1 MKPLKVAIIA
11 GEVSGDQLAAE
22 LIAALKTKLHA
33 QTGQDIDLMGVGG
46 PGLVSCGLEP
56 LFDYSELSIMGI
68 SAVLAK
74 LPKLLWRIRQTA
86 KSIIEFKPDIFIIV
100 DSPDFTHR
108 VAKIVH
114 EKTPDVPIINY
125 VCPTVWAWKP
135 ERALKMRGYID
146 HILSV
151 LPFEPEIVEELS
163 GPAISYIGHRLME
176 NSAVE
181 ENRNKQCKHELSS
194 SKTIL
199 LLPGSRNS
207 ELNRNLETIKKS
219 AVEYLKFEPDTT
231 FILPT
236 IARFEQRL
244 TDELKYWPFDVEL
257 VVGEADKWDAFGQ
270 ADAALAVSG
279 TILLELAIARVPC
292 ISIYKIDLILNQHVK
307 KLDLWSAALPNWI
320 VNYPAVPEFYNQ
332 FAQPGA
338 LARHLYRL
346 SNDTL
351 QRDAMLEAFDIVHE
365 RMSVDRPPSEH
376 GADIVIKYLK

>member
-1 MKPLKVAIIA
+1 MKPVKVAIIA
-11 GEVSGDQLAAE
+11 GEVSGDQLAAD
-22 LIAALKTKLHA
+22 LIAAFKDEMLKRSNQEIEL
-33 QTGQDIDLMGVGG
+33 LGVGG
-46 PGLVSCGLEP
+46 PGLIAQGLKP

-86 KSIIEFKPDIFIIV
+86 NSIVDFDPDILIIV

-114 EKTPDVPIINY
+114 EKKPGIPIINY

-135 ERALKMRGYID
+135 ERAKKMRTYID
-146 HILSV
+146 HILSI
-151 LPFEPEIVEELS
+151 LPFEPEVVEELS

-176 NSAVE
+176 NPSV
-181 ENRNKQCKHELSS
+181 KQSRDQQLARKLGSE
-194 SKTIL
+194 KTIL
-199 LLPGSRNS
+199 LLPGSRTS

-219 AVEYLKFEPDTT
+219 ASEYLKLEPDTK

-236 IARFEQRL
+236 IARFEKRL
-244 TDELKYWPFDVEL
+244 QDELKSWPFKVKL
-257 VVGEADKWDAFGQ
+257 VVGEADKWRAFSQ

-292 ISIYKIDLILNQHVK
+292 ISIYRIDVMLKQLHK

-320 VNYPAVPEFYNQ
+320 VDYQAVPEFFDD
-332 FAQPGA
+332 FAQPGV

-351 QRDAMLEAFDIVHE
+351 QRSAMLEAFDLVHE

-376 GADIVIKYLK
+376 GAEIVINHLK

>member
-1 MKPLKVAIIA
+1 MKPVKVAIIA

-22 LIAALKTKLHA
+22 LIIALKRELQA
-33 QTGQDIDLMGVGG
+33 QKQRDIELMGIGG
-46 PGLVSCGLEP
+46 PGLISQGLKP

-86 KSIIEFKPDIFIIV
+86 NSIIEYEPDILIIV

-108 VAKIVH
+108 VAKAVH
-114 EKTPDVPIINY
+114 DKKPDIPIINY

-135 ERALKMRGYID
+135 ERAAKMCKYID

-151 LPFEPEIVEELS
+151 LPFEPEIVEKLS
-163 GPAISYIGHRLME
+163 GPPISYIGHRLME
-176 NSAVE
+176 NSSVQE
-181 ENRNKQCKHELSS
+181 SRGKQLKHQIRSD
-194 SKTIL
+194 KTIL
-199 LLPGSRNS
+199 LLPGSRTS

-219 AVEYLKFEPDTT
+219 AIEYLKFEPQAK

-236 IARFEQRL
+236 IARYEQRL
-244 TDELKYWPFDVEL
+244 SEELSSWPFDVDL
-257 VVGEADKWDAFGQ
+257 VVGEADKWQVFGQ

-292 ISIYKIDLILNQHVK
+292 ISIYKIDVLLKQLLK
-307 KLDLWSAALPNWI
+307 KQDVWSAALPNWI
-320 VNYPAVPEFYNQ
+320 VDYQAIPEFFDD
-332 FAQPGA
+332 FARPGI

-346 SNDTL
+346 SNNTL
-351 QRDAMLEAFDIVHE
+351 QRSAMLEAFDLVHE
-365 RMSVDRPPSEH
+365 RMSVDRSPSEH
-376 GADIVIKYLK
+376 GANIVINHLK

>member
-1 MKPLKVAIIA
+1 MKPVKVAIIA
-11 GEVSGDQLAAE
+11 GEVSGDQLAAD
-22 LIAALKTKLHA
+22 LIVALKDEMLRRSN
-33 QTGQDIDLMGVGG
+33 QEIELLGVGG
-46 PGLVSCGLEP
+46 PGLIAQGLKP

-86 KSIIEFKPDIFIIV
+86 NSIVDFDPDVLIIV

-114 EKTPDVPIINY
+114 EKKPSIPIINY

-135 ERALKMRGYID
+135 ERAKKMRTYID
-146 HILSV
+146 HILSI
-151 LPFEPEIVEELS
+151 LPFEPEVVEELS

-176 NSAVE
+176 NPSVKQG
-181 ENRNKQCKHELSS
+181 RNQQLARKLGSD
-194 SKTIL
+194 KTIL
-199 LLPGSRNS
+199 LLPGSRTS

-219 AVEYLKFEPDTT
+219 ASEYLKLEPDTK

-236 IARFEQRL
+236 IARFDDRL
-244 TDELKYWPFDVEL
+244 QDELKSWPFEVKL
-257 VVGEADKWDAFGQ
+257 VVGEADKWQAFSQ

-292 ISIYKIDLILNQHVK
+292 ISIYKIDFMLKQLHK

-320 VNYPAVPEFYNQ
+320 VDYQAVPEFFDD
-332 FAQPGA
+332 FAQPGV

-351 QRDAMLEAFDIVHE
+351 QRSAMLEAFDLVHE

-376 GADIVIKYLK
+376 GAEIVISHLK

>member
-1 MKPLKVAIIA
+1 MKPLKIAIIA
-11 GEVSGDQLAAE
+11 GEVSGDQLAAD
-22 LIAALKTKLHA
+22 LIAALKKKLHA
-33 QTGQDIDLMGVGG
+33 QTGQDIELLGVGG
-46 PGLVSCGLEP
+46 PGLVSQGLEP

-86 KSIIEFKPDIFIIV
+86 KSIVEFEPDVLIIV

-114 EKTPDVPIINY
+114 EKNPKLPIINY

-135 ERALKMRGYID
+135 DRALKMRAYID
-146 HILSV
+146 HILSIF
-151 LPFEPEIVEELS
+151 PFEPEIVENLS
-163 GPAISYIGHRLME
+163 GPPISYIGHRLME

-181 ENRNKQCKHELSS
+181 ENRSKQLKHKLSV

-207 ELNRNLETIKKS
+207 ELNRSLETIKKS
-219 AVEYLKFEPDTT
+219 AIEYLKFKPETK

-244 TDELKYWPFDVEL
+244 TDELKSWPFDVKL

-292 ISIYKIDLILNQHVK
+292 VSIYKLDILLNHHVK

-338 LARHLYRL
+338 LARQLYRL

-351 QRDAMLEAFDIVHE
+351 QRNAMLEAFDLVHE
-365 RMSVDRPPSEH
+365 RMRVDRPPSEY
-376 GADIVIKYLK
+376 GSDIVLKHLK

>member
-1 MKPLKVAIIA
+1 MKPLKIAIIA
-11 GEVSGDQLAAE
+11 GEVSGDQLAAD

-33 QTGQDIDLMGVGG
+33 QSGQDIELMGVGG
-46 PGLVSCGLEP
+46 PGLVSCGLKP

-86 KSIIEFKPDIFIIV
+86 KSIIELEPDVLIIV

-114 EKTPDVPIINY
+114 EKNPNIPIINY

-135 ERALKMRGYID
+135 ERALKMREYID

-151 LPFEPEIVEELS
+151 FPFEPEIVAKLS
-163 GPAISYIGHRLME
+163 GPPISYIGHRLME

-181 ENRNKQCKHELSS
+181 DNRNKQLKHELSA

-219 AVEYLKFEPDTT
+219 AIEYLKFQPDTT

-244 TDELKYWPFDVEL
+244 SEELKSWPFDVKL
-257 VVGEADKWDAFGQ
+257 VVGEADKWIAFGQ

-292 ISIYKIDLILNQHVK
+292 ISIYKIDFIFKQLIRK
-307 KLDLWSAALPNWI
+307 IDLWSAALPNWI
-320 VNYPAVPEFYNQ
+320 VDYPAVPEFYNQ

-351 QRDAMLEAFDIVHE
+351 QRNAMLEAFDTVHE
-365 RMSVDRPPSEH
+365 RMSVDRPPSEY
-376 GADIVIKYLK
+376 GADIVIKHLK

>member
-1 MKPLKVAIIA
+1 MKPVKVAIIA
-11 GEVSGDQLAAE
+11 GEVSGDQLAAD
-22 LIAALKTKLHA
+22 LIAALKDEMQKRSNQEIEL
-33 QTGQDIDLMGVGG
+33 LGVGG
-46 PGLVSCGLEP
+46 PGLIAQGLKP
-56 LFDYSELSIMGI
+56 LFDYSELAIMGI

-86 KSIIEFKPDIFIIV
+86 NSIVDFDPDILIIV

-114 EKTPDVPIINY
+114 EKKPSIPIINY

-135 ERALKMRGYID
+135 ERAKKMRTYVD
-146 HILSV
+146 HILSI
-151 LPFEPEIVEELS
+151 LPFEPEVVEELS

-176 NSAVE
+176 NPSV
-181 ENRNKQCKHELSS
+181 KQSRDQQLARKLSS
-194 SKTIL
+194 DKTIL
-199 LLPGSRNS
+199 LLPGSRTS

-219 AVEYLKFEPDTT
+219 ASEYLMLEPDTK

-236 IARFEQRL
+236 IARFEERL
-244 TDELKYWPFDVEL
+244 QDELKSWPFEVKL
-257 VVGEADKWDAFGQ
+257 VVGEADKWQAFSQ

-292 ISIYKIDLILNQHVK
+292 ISIYKIDFMLKQLHK

-320 VNYPAVPEFYNQ
+320 VDYQAVPEFFDD
-332 FAQPGA
+332 FAQPGV

-351 QRDAMLEAFDIVHE
+351 QRSAMLEAFDLVHE

-376 GADIVIKYLK
+376 GAEIVISHLK

>member
-1 MKPLKVAIIA
+1 MKPIKVAIIA
-11 GEVSGDQLAAE
+11 GEVSGDQLAAD
-22 LIAALKTKLHA
+22 LIAALKTKLQQ
-33 QTGQDIDLMGVGG
+33 QTGKDIELFGVGG
-46 PGLVSCGLEP
+46 PGLISSGLKP

-86 KSIIEFKPDIFIIV
+86 KSIIDFDPDMFIIV

-114 EKTPDVPIINY
+114 EKNPNIPIINY

-135 ERALKMRGYID
+135 ERAVKMREYID

-151 LPFEPEIVEELS
+151 LPFEPEVVEKLS
-163 GPAISYIGHRLME
+163 GPPISYIGHRLME
-176 NSAVE
+176 NKAVE
-181 ENRNKQCKHELSS
+181 DSRNKQIKHQLSS
-194 SKTIL
+194 HKTIL

-219 AVEYLKFEPDTT
+219 AIEYLKLEPDTR

-244 TDELKYWPFDVEL
+244 SEELKSWPFDVKL

-292 ISIYKIDLILNQHVK
+292 ISIYKIDIILNQHIK

-320 VNYPAVPEFYNQ
+320 VDYPAVPEFYNQ

-351 QRDAMLEAFDIVHE
+351 QRNAMIEAFDIVHE
-365 RMSVDRPPSEH
+365 RMNVDRVPSEY
-376 GADIVIKYLK
+376 GADIIIKHLK